1 MLAIYEP
8 CNEQGIV
15 HKYDWDAIARFNKF
29 QKCHV
34 LLAQCFI
41 VYKGL
46 PHTFSN
52 LILRETVG
60 GELGIYHHP
69 ILQMRDH

>member
-41 VYKGL
+41 VYKGFHIL
-46 PHTFSN
+46 F
-52 LILRETVG
+52 LIWSLERPWEVS
-60 GELGIYHHP
+60 
-69 ILQMRDH
+69 